1 VSTEIREALT
11 AAGAAAGVPK
21 IIDPLLLEYQRRYS
35 PYVRAIPSQ
44 RIASTQYYFN
54 QRTNLGGG
62 GFVTDGGA
70 RPVTNS
76 TYVQQSF
83 TMRNMQTVG
92 AVTGYAQQV
101 TADVLGDLRRR
112 EIEGAIQGQYWDI
125 ENACMWGNSASTAA
139 GPYPEFDGLDTQI
152 STYSGSNQNAIDAN
166 NAAFSLGWLDSTIDL
181 VQRNAAMAPFS
192 SEWMF
197 VLSTTAGSRMAQLL
211 QNQQRFVDRVE
222 VAAGLLVPTYRNIPL
237 VTSSFLGTNSI
248 QMGTVTTATA
258 TTTGTLAAAT
268 YYYVVSAVIAR
279 SGETIG
285 SAEVSQTTTG
295 STSTVTLSFTAPT
308 GYEGAGPILY
318 KVYRSTATTTE
329 TLLGYVDATVVL
341 QGDGITPTMATSIVD
356 TGSALIPKNSATAPA
371 TTPTA
376 YYGTNAGAKPLAA
389 GQENVYLQSR
399 SRDFVLRPYVREL
412 QPVDVFPTTASPD
425 TMPFALVTD
434 TCLAVRAP
442 KYAARLAR
450 VNVALT
456 TT

>member
-1 VSTEIREALT
+1 MSTEIREALT

-21 IIDPLLLEYQRRYS
+21 IIDPMLLEYQRRYS
-35 PYVRAIPSQ
+35 PYTRAVPSQ
-44 RIASTQYYFN
+44 RVASTQYYFN

-112 EIEGAIQGQYWDI
+112 EIEGAIQGQYMDI
-125 ENACMWGNSASTAA
+125 ENACMWGNSASTVA

-152 STYSGSNQNAIDAN
+152 STYSGSQQNAIDV
-166 NAAFSLGWLDSTIDL
+166 NAALSLGWLDRAADL
-181 VQRNAAMAPFS
+181 VQGNAAMAPFGA
-192 SEWMF
+192 EWMF
-197 VLSTTAGSRMAQLL
+197 VMSPTAMSRVAQLL

-237 VTSSFLGTNSI
+237 VVSSYLGTNSV

-258 TTTGTLAAAT
+258 TTGGTLAAAT
-268 YYYVVSAVIAR
+268 YYYVVSAVVAR

-285 SAEVSQTTTG
+285 SVEVSQVTTG
-295 STSTVTLSFTAPT
+295 STSTVTLSFTPPA
-308 GYEGAGPILY
+308 GYENAGPILY

-341 QGDGITPTMATSIVD
+341 QGDGVTPTMATSIVD
-356 TGSALIPKNSATAPA
+356 TGSALIPKNSSTAP
-371 TTPTA
+371 TTLPTA
-376 YYGTNAGAKPLAA
+376 YYGTNTGAKPLAA
-389 GQENVYLQSR
+389 GQENIYLQSR

-434 TCLAVRAP
+434 TCLAIRAP
-442 KYAARLAR
+442 KYASRLGR
-450 VNVALT
+450 VTVALST
-456 TT
+456 S

>member
-1 VSTEIREALT
+1 MSTEIREALT

-21 IIDPLLLEYQRRYS
+21 IIDPMLLEYQRRYS

-76 TYVQQSF
+76 TYVQQQF
-83 TMRNMQTVG
+83 TVRNMQTIG

-101 TADVLGDLRRR
+101 TAEVLGDLRRR
-112 EIEGAIQGQYWDI
+112 EIEGAIQGQYMDM
-125 ENACMWGNSASTAA
+125 ENACMWGNSPSTVT
-139 GPYPEFDGLDTQI
+139 GPYPQFDGLDTQI
-152 STYSGSNQNAIDAN
+152 STYSGSQQNAIDV
-166 NAAFSLGWLDSTIDL
+166 NAALSLGWLDRAADL
-181 VQRNAAMAPFS
+181 LQGNAAMAPFGA
-192 SEWMF
+192 EWMF
-197 VLSTTAGSRMAQLL
+197 VMSPTAMSRVAQLL
-211 QNQQRFVDRVE
+211 QAQQRFSDRVE

-237 VTSSFLGTNSI
+237 VVSSYLGTNSI
-248 QMGTVTTATA
+248 QMGTVTSATA
-258 TTTGTLAAAT
+258 TTGGTLAAAT

-285 SAEVSQTTTG
+285 SVEVSQATTG
-295 STSTVTLSFTAPT
+295 STSTVTLSFAAPT

-318 KVYRSTATTTE
+318 KVYRSTGTGTE
-329 TLLGYVDATVVL
+329 SLLGYVDATVVL

-356 TGSALIPKNSATAPA
+356 TGSALIPKNSSTAP
-371 TTPTA
+371 TTPPTA
-376 YYGTNAGAKPLAA
+376 YYGTNTGAKPLAS
-389 GQENVYLQSR
+389 GQENIYLQSR

-425 TMPFALVTD
+425 TLPFALVTD

-442 KYAARLAR
+442 KYATRLGR
-450 VNVALT
+450 VTVALST
-456 TT
+456 S